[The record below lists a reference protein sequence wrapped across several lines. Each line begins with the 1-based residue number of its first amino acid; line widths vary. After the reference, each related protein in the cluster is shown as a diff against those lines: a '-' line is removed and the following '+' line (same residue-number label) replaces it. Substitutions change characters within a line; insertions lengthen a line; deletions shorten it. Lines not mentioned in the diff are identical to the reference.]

1 MATAVKPTAEPR
13 TGSPTTR
20 LVVASLVG
28 AVFLLAGLVAVGY
41 VVPQALRGLNLGN
54 PFVAAFVRL
63 VAQVAA
69 VAALVYAGS
78 ALAGDNPPKGLRGGI
93 FLAISTII
101 TLFFLI
107 RAVGLN
113 LDGNSGPIVTAVVAA
128 ALVFGAFKFLTS
140 PRAIRWMHTIE
151 GQGWFST
158 HGYKRTQGLKLRR
171 YTIIGILLVGLTG
184 VWSLLSH
191 YAIGV
196 GDLSL
201 TLPFTSRVV
210 DGKTVH
216 DVVTV
221 LTDKQYAVPLLLAGM
236 TLWVAWRAVNVPAFA
251 DFLIATEAEMNKVS
265 WTPRSRL
272 IQDTIVVLVTTLLL
286 TTFLLV
292 VDLFWGWLLSNKYI
306 GVLPNPGDRAKT
318 TEVKKADW

>member
-1 MATAVKPTAEPR
+1 MATAVKPSTEPR
-13 TGSPTTR
+13 TGSPTVR
-20 LVVASLVG
+20 LVFASLVG

-63 VAQVAA
+63 LAQVAA
-69 VAALVYAGS
+69 VVALVYAGS
-78 ALAGDNPPKGLRGGI
+78 ALAGDSPPKGLRGGI
-93 FLAISTII
+93 FVAISTII
-101 TLFFLI
+101 TLFFLV

-113 LDGNSGPIVTAVVAA
+113 LDGPSGPVVTAVVAA
-128 ALVFGAFKFLTS
+128 ALLFGAYKFLFS
-140 PRAIRWMHTIE
+140 PRAIGWMHAIE
-151 GQGWFST
+151 EQGWFST

-191 YAIGV
+191 YSIGV

-201 TLPFTSRVV
+201 TLPFTSEVV
-210 DGKTVH
+210 DGKTAYK
-216 DVVTV
+216 VVTV

-272 IQDTIVVLVTTLLL
+272 VQDTIVVLVTTLLL

-292 VDLFWGWLLSNKYI
+292 VDLFWGWAISTV
-306 GVLPNPGDRAKT
+306 GVLPKPGEKKDAQ
-318 TEVKKADW
+318 VKKAEW